1 MCETDGWHTVTRIS
15 FALPVAAGKE
25 EDWRRLLQE
34 LEGSRFGDAERTER
48 RLGVYAVWVWLQRTR
63 RGGATV
69 VVLVEVENP
78 VLALSMLA
86 DSEENF
92 ERWLKR
98 RIEEFHGVDV
108 SRARFVAPPEIV
120 FRSGPG
126 TGSGTPPSGER

>member
-1 MCETDGWHTVTRIS
+1 M
-15 FALPVAAGKE
+15 AAGKE
-25 EDWRRLLQE
+25 EDWRRVLQE

-63 RGGATV
+63 DGTTAV
-69 VVLVEVENP
+69 VHVEAEDAA
-78 VLALSMLA
+78 LALSMLV
-86 DSEENF
+86 DSEEVF

-108 SRARFVAPPEIV
+108 SGAGFEASPEIV

-126 TGSGTPPSGER
+126 TESGTPPGGER